1 MRAIVVVVIF
11 ELVEFSIQIDSIPER
26 NVLEV
31 LFPDCTN
38 DPLNKG
44 VGHWYIGYRLDFVYF
59 LTSQVRLPAM
69 IFEQRII
76 VGAQGHGRT
85 GARDRLIEHF
95 AHSDCIDISSMNAEA
110 DDASTPLVDDYQ
122 HPV

>member
-44 VGHWYIGYRLDFVYF
+44 VGHWYIGYRLDFVYI

-69 IFEQRII
+69 TFEQRII

-85 GARDRLIEHF
+85 GASVPHKALEAQLQVTDDDRSQLWEF
-95 AHSDCIDISSMNAEA
+95 ASN
-110 DDASTPLVDDYQ
+110 VR
-122 HPV
+122 